1 MKLLHLQAR
10 PWDVEPK
17 MASSPMN
24 RAPTSSA
31 NDASSPAPS
40 QVIDERLFVAS
51 VGKAMKVLEAF
62 DKSASTLGLSDIAIR
77 TGLGRS
83 ASQRFI
89 YTLER
94 LGYLDRDEQTKRY
107 SLSRKVF
114 RFAQNAVSANA
125 GLDAAYP
132 AMRELAERTRETISW
147 VEVDGAEIVIIATVP
162 STHISSVNLPVG
174 TRFPALSSSS
184 GQMLLAH
191 SAPSHVEKIWAI
203 SHPSV
208 AQRTKAA
215 NAAEMVRILEAAK
228 ATGFAVT
235 EKNMEQGSISVSAPV
250 HDRAGR
256 AIGAINLST
265 LTTRYDREAALRDLA
280 PLVAQAALQTT
291 EALVS

>member
-1 MKLLHLQAR
+1 
-10 PWDVEPK
+10 

-203 SHPSV
+203 S
-208 AQRTKAA
+208 QRTKAA

-280 PLVAQAALQTT
+280 PLVAQAALRTT

>member
-1 MKLLHLQAR
+1 MPDATMKPVFAPTPTQQ
-10 PWDVEPK
+10 D
-17 MASSPMN
+17 
-24 RAPTSSA
+24 RAPTGLRA
-31 NDASSPAPS
+31 GGDE
-40 QVIDERLFVAS
+40 IDERLFVAS
-51 VGKAMKVLEAF
+51 VGKAMKVLETF
-62 DKSASTLGLSDIAIR
+62 DKNAASLSLSDVAIR

-94 LGYLDRDEQTKRY
+94 LGYLDRDEQSKRY
-107 SLSRKVF
+107 MLSKKVF
-114 RFAQNAVSANA
+114 RFAQNSLSSNI

-132 AMRELAERTRETISW
+132 IMRQLSERTRETISW
-147 VEVDGAEIVIIATVP
+147 VEVDGADIVIIATVA

-191 SAPSHVEKIWAI
+191 SAPSHVEKVWAA
-203 SHPSV
+203 SDSSV
-208 AQRTKAA
+208 APRTRAS
-215 NAAEMVRILEAAK
+215 NATEMLRILETVKAA
-228 ATGFAVT
+228 GFSVT

-265 LTTRYDREAALRDLA
+265 LTTRYDRQMAIEQLA
-280 PLVAQAALQTT
+280 PLVMHAAQRTT
-291 EALVS
+291 EAIVS

>member
-1 MKLLHLQAR
+1 MAPPPTKTDMAPLATAEQAL
-10 PWDVEPK
+10 
-17 MASSPMN
+17 
-24 RAPTSSA
+24 PTSSG
-31 NDASSPAPS
+31 
-40 QVIDERLFVAS
+40 IDERLFVAS
-51 VGKAMKVLEAF
+51 VAKAMKVLEAF
-62 DKSASTLGLSDIAIR
+62 DRTSTNLSLSDIAIR

-94 LGYLDRDEQTKRY
+94 LGYLDRDEPTKRY
-107 SLSRKVF
+107 ALSRKVF
-114 RFAQNAVSANA
+114 RFAHQAASSNI
-125 GLDAAYP
+125 GLEAAYP
-132 AMRELAERTRETISW
+132 AMRELAEQTRETISW

-191 SAPSHVEKIWAI
+191 SAPSHVEKVWAA
-203 SHPSV
+203 SHSSV
-208 AQRTKAA
+208 PQRTKAA
-215 NAAEMVRILEAAK
+215 DAAEMMRILETVK
-228 ATGFAVT
+228 GVGFAVT

-265 LTTRYDREAALRDLA
+265 LTTRYDRGSAIRDLA
-280 PLVAQAALQTT
+280 PLVARAALKAT
-291 EALVS
+291 ETLIS

>member
-1 MKLLHLQAR
+1 
-10 PWDVEPK
+10 
-17 MASSPMN
+17 MASQ
-24 RAPTSSA
+24 PTSHTSA
-31 NDASSPAPS
+31 LSAADGGEVLSTSGPE
-40 QVIDERLFVAS
+40 IDERLFVAS
-51 VGKAMKVLEAF
+51 VAKAMKVLEAF
-62 DKSASTLGLSDIAIR
+62 DKSSSNLSFSDIAIR

-94 LGYLDRDEQTKRY
+94 LGYLERDEQAKRY

-114 RFAQNAVSANA
+114 RFVQHAASSNL
-125 GLDAAYP
+125 GLEAAYP
-132 AMRELAERTRETISW
+132 AMRELSERTRETISW
-147 VEVDGAEIVIIATVP
+147 VEVDGAEIVIIATLP

-191 SAPSHVEKIWAI
+191 CAPSHVEKIWAM

-215 NAAEMVRILEAAK
+215 NAAEMMGVLETAK
-228 ATGFAVT
+228 TAGFSVT

-265 LTTRYDREAALRDLA
+265 LTTRYDRDTAIRELA
-280 PLVAQAALQTT
+280 PLVTKAAQRAT
-291 EALVS
+291 ETLIS

>member
-1 MKLLHLQAR
+1 MAPPPMKT
-10 PWDVEPK
+10 E
-17 MASSPMN
+17 MAPLATAEDT
-24 RAPTSSA
+24 APTSSG
-31 NDASSPAPS
+31 
-40 QVIDERLFVAS
+40 IDERLFVAS
-51 VGKAMKVLEAF
+51 VAKAMKVLEAF
-62 DKSASTLGLSDIAIR
+62 DRTSSNLSLSDIAIR

-94 LGYLDRDEQTKRY
+94 LGYLDRDEPTKRY
-107 SLSRKVF
+107 ALSRKVF
-114 RFAQNAVSANA
+114 RFAHQAASSNA
-125 GLDAAYP
+125 GLEAAYP
-132 AMRELAERTRETISW
+132 AMRELAEQTRETISW

-191 SAPSHVEKIWAI
+191 SAPSHVEKVWAA

-208 AQRTKAA
+208 PQRTKATS
-215 NAAEMVRILEAAK
+215 AAEMMRILETVK
-228 ATGFAVT
+228 GIGFAVT

-265 LTTRYDREAALRDLA
+265 LTTRYDRASAIRDLA
-280 PLVAQAALQTT
+280 PVVTRAALKAT
-291 EALVS
+291 ETLSS

>member
-1 MKLLHLQAR
+1 
-10 PWDVEPK
+10 
-17 MASSPMN
+17 MASL
-24 RAPTSSA
+24 PTNHASA
-31 NDASSPAPS
+31 LSAAGGSETPPVSVPD
-40 QVIDERLFVAS
+40 IDERLFVAS
-51 VGKAMKVLEAF
+51 VAKAMRVLEAF
-62 DKSASTLGLSDIAIR
+62 DKSSTNLSLSDIAIR

-94 LGYLDRDEQTKRY
+94 LGYLERDEQTKRY

-114 RFAQNAVSANA
+114 RFAQNAASSNP
-125 GLDAAYP
+125 GLEAAYP
-132 AMRELAERTRETISW
+132 AMRALNEQTRETISW
-147 VEVDGAEIVIIATVP
+147 VEVDGAEIVIIATLP

-191 SAPSHVEKIWAI
+191 SAPSHVEKVWAA

-208 AQRTKAA
+208 PQRTKAA
-215 NAAEMVRILEAAK
+215 NAAEMMGILEAAK
-228 ATGFAVT
+228 AAGFSVT

-265 LTTRYDREAALRDLA
+265 LTTRYDRETAIRQLA
-280 PLVAQAALQTT
+280 PLVAEAALRAT
-291 EALVS
+291 ETLIS

>member
-1 MKLLHLQAR
+1 MTSLPTNH
-10 PWDVEPK
+10 
-17 MASSPMN
+17 ASALS
-24 RAPTSSA
+24 APGGSETPPVSL
-31 NDASSPAPS
+31 PE
-40 QVIDERLFVAS
+40 IDERLFVAS
-51 VGKAMKVLEAF
+51 VAKAMRVLEAF
-62 DKSASTLGLSDIAIR
+62 DKSASNLSLSDIAIR

-94 LGYLDRDEQTKRY
+94 LGYLERDEQTKRY
-107 SLSRKVF
+107 TLSRKVF
-114 RFAQNAVSANA
+114 RFAQNAASSNA
-125 GLDAAYP
+125 GLEAAYP
-132 AMRELAERTRETISW
+132 AMRALSEQTRETISW
-147 VEVDGAEIVIIATVP
+147 VEVDGAEIVIIATLP

-191 SAPSHVEKIWAI
+191 SAPSHVEKVWSA

-215 NAAEMVRILEAAK
+215 NAAEMTRILEQVKAA
-228 ATGFAVT
+228 GFSVT

-265 LTTRYDREAALRDLA
+265 LTTRYDRDAAIRQLA
-280 PLVAQAALQTT
+280 PLVAEAAQQATDTLI
-291 EALVS
+291 S